1 MQSPTFSKR
10 FRPPHAR
17 VAYFDHTRGRR
28 TGFGGCTRCLT
39 RSGTGHQQRPLAKCT
54 WRFPKVAA
62 AQIQSTNV
70 ERNRSRHRGLS
81 YRLDAARPCHYG
93 RLDVPGILRARR
105 DPDLRHILQPRWSW
119 GPLSVRGTAL
129 AKHNVDPNAPEQRIS
144 KAEIMDDTV
153 LDQSLMERIPATQS
167 ERILSDCDD
176 RRIRHFIHF
185 RHDSTGTR
193 KLFFCINFGTAER
206 GTILCAACARWRRS
220 FAEDTQNLQS
230 SIATCHFGTHFVPQN
245 VVLHFHRQRQT
256 NCFWCE
262 IFDTLI
268 HANRGERLDL
278 QNWCCARDGTDS
290 ATGHTLSREPMAH
303 TARGSICFDRAPR
316 ARLNTTE
323 TRKRTHARMRT
334 RTGKGVVCKAISL
347 VGGYFLI
354 SLRCFTLHDKHALEM
369 LASSGCLTAG
379 FPTYRLPSLLA
390 RGAAGETVSVRRRV
404 YRARAPLY
412 RASRH
417 WPSWSA
423 R

>member
-153 LDQSLMERIPATQS
+153 LDQSLMERIPATLS

-193 KLFFCINFGTAER
+193 KLFFVSTSA
-206 GTILCAACARWRRS
+206 RRS
-220 FAEDTQNLQS
+220 EGRYCAQPALAGGDPSPKTPKTS
-230 SIATCHFGTHFVPQN
+230 KAASPPV
-245 VVLHFHRQRQT
+245 
-256 NCFWCE
+256 
-262 IFDTLI
+262 TLEHI
-268 HANRGERLDL
+268 
-278 QNWCCARDGTDS
+278 
-290 ATGHTLSREPMAH
+290 LSRKMLSS
-303 TARGSICFDRAPR
+303 TS
-316 ARLNTTE
+316 TV
-323 TRKRTHARMRT
+323 K
-334 RTGKGVVCKAISL
+334 
-347 VGGYFLI
+347 
-354 SLRCFTLHDKHALEM
+354 DKQ
-369 LASSGCLTAG
+369 
-379 FPTYRLPSLLA
+379 
-390 RGAAGETVSVRRRV
+390 TVSGVRSLI
-404 YRARAPLY
+404 P
-412 RASRH
+412 
-417 WPSWSA
+417 
-423 R
+423 